1 MLTDFDLELVSTRGL
16 SPDFSNTVNSEVD
29 NPYSLAMAMNIA
41 PVFTVFSRITA
52 PINVPY
58 METFLGAVIYGL
70 DQSIISAYE
79 YRFLKAEDDRAIM
92 VIWSSKEELR
102 FAHNGRTSDPIN
114 LGQRIV
120 VFEKSF
126 NRNKSTSIHCYILDR
141 AAYRSYLS
149 SLAKVVD

>member
-1 MLTDFDLELVSTRGL
+1 MFTDLALEVVSTRGL
-16 SPDFSNTVNSEVD
+16 SPDFRDIVNSEVD
-29 NPYSLAMAMNIA
+29 NPHNLAVAMNIT

-92 VIWSSKEELR
+92 VIWPSKEELK
-102 FAHNGRTSDPIN
+102 FSYNGQTSDPIN

-126 NRNKSTSIHCYILDR
+126 NRNKSTSIHSYILDR

-149 SLAKVVD
+149 SLARAVD